1 MRNNLPIFI
10 KQNFKA
16 NLHHKF
22 FVVYKFLDGPL
33 LNSLLLPVW
42 RVDETEKFVDK
53 WQVSN

>member
-1 MRNNLPIFI
+1 MRNNLPVFI